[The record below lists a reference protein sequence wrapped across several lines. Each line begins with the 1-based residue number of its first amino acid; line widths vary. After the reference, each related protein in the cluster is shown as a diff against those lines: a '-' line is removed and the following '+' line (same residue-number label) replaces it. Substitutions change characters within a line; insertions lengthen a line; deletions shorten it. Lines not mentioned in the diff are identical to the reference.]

1 MNGSPAVVAVTLVV
15 IALVAVVL
23 PLLRSGRTRRLFGTP
38 ADRATY
44 ATLHAAS
51 QAAPPLRAGLTAAG
65 AAKAVRHLR
74 ALLGTPAV
82 ALTDT
87 GQLLAWDG
95 SGDHHGAAT
104 VRHGGDVLADGRT
117 HVVGPGSVGCPDP
130 DCPIR
135 VAVVAPES
143 RTAPAST
150 S

>member
-1 MNGSPAVVAVTLVV
+1 MDSPAAVGVTVV
-15 IALVAVVL
+15 ALVALVL
-23 PLLRSGRTRRLFGTP
+23 PLLRSGRTRRFFGTP

-51 QAAPPLRAGLTAAG
+51 QAAPPLRAGLTATG

-95 SGDHHGAAT
+95 SGDHHGTAT
-104 VRHGGDVLADGRT
+104 VRHGADVLAD
-117 HVVGPGSVGCPDP
+117 
-130 DCPIR
+130 
-135 VAVVAPES
+135 
-143 RTAPAST
+143 
-150 S
+150 